1 MKRELKAV
9 LCLGSALVTGLAAAP
24 SSGAADKHVVHP
36 GESIQKAVD
45 AAGPG
50 DTLYVAPGT
59 YRESVLIKKS
69 GLTLTGAGRRTVILP
84 PAGTRAAPN
93 SCATSGNGICVL
105 GSAGHRLKN
114 VAVRSLTLKG
124 FKKNGLW
131 ASETDRL
138 SVREVAAR
146 DNGVWGLAQEKS
158 TRAVFRDNT
167 VTGSGDS
174 GLMVANT
181 VDEEG
186 GAIDTRGTVL
196 SGNRLSQNRIG
207 ITVRRARHLTLDY
220 NVVTGNCGGVFIVGD
235 ESRPR
240 AGALTVRH
248 NDVSKNNKYC
258 PATKRLP
265 FLQGSGIVLTGAE
278 DTLVQANLIRDN
290 VGKSPLSG
298 GVVLFHSFVNALNE
312 RNVISDNVVVRNKPA
327 DLANRDTGKGN
338 RFVRNVCRTSVN
350 AGRC

>member
-9 LCLGSALVTGLAAAP
+9 VCLGTVLVTGLAAAP

-45 AAGPG
+45 AARPG
-50 DTLYVAPGT
+50 DTIHIAPGT
-59 YRESVLIKKS
+59 YRESVLINKS
-69 GLTLTGAGRRTVILP
+69 GLTLAGSGAKTVLRP
-84 PAGTRAAPN
+84 PSGTRAAEN
-93 SCATSGNGICVL
+93 SCATSGNGVCVL

-114 VAVRSLTLKG
+114 VAVRSLTLSG

-138 SVREVAAR
+138 SVRDVRAR
-146 DNGVWGLAQEKS
+146 GNGVWGLAQEKS
-158 TRAVFRDNT
+158 TRGAFRDNT
-167 VTGSGDS
+167 VTKSGDS
-174 GLMVANT
+174 GIVVANT

-186 GAIDTRGTVL
+186 GAIDTKGAVL
-196 SGNRLSQNRIG
+196 SGNRLTANRIG
-207 ITVRRARHLTLDY
+207 ITVRRARHLAVDY
-220 NVVTGNCGGVFIVGD
+220 NVITGNCAGVFIVGD

-248 NDVSKNNKYC
+248 NDVSKNNEYC
-258 PATKRLP
+258 PKTPRLP

-278 DTLVQANLIRDN
+278 DTVVQSNLIRDN
-290 VGKSPLSG
+290 AGKSPLSG
-298 GVVLFHSFVNALNE
+298 GVVLFHSFVGALNE
-312 RNVISDNVVVRNKPA
+312 RNVVSDNVAVRNKPA

-338 RFVRNVCRTSVN
+338 RFVRNVCQTSVN
-350 AGRC
+350 AERC